1 MTRHLQINVRIKS
14 RKPADKRQ
22 AFHTGT
28 QKGEQ
33 EKEILKKLFF
43 QYPLMHRNMAL
54 KFPINCLYLKRSLLH
69 LYKPYVM

>member
-1 MTRHLQINVRIKS
+1 MTRHLQINVRSKS

-33 EKEILKKLFF
+33 EKRGFKIIVLLEAVSYIE
-43 QYPLMHRNMAL
+43 H
-54 KFPINCLYLKRSLLH
+54 KFAVLSMTAFLAGIA
-69 LYKPYVM
+69 

>member
-1 MTRHLQINVRIKS
+1 MTRHLQINVRSKS

-33 EKEILKKLFF
+33 EKRDFAKVVLLEAVSYIE
-43 QYPLMHRNMAL
+43 H
-54 KFPINCLYLKRSLLH
+54 KFAVLSMTAFLAGIA
-69 LYKPYVM
+69 

>member
-1 MTRHLQINVRIKS
+1 MTRHLQINVRSKS

-33 EKEILKKLFF
+33 VLSKKWRKNMAILKRFKEILKKLFF
-43 QYPLMHRNMAL
+43 
-54 KFPINCLYLKRSLLH
+54 RSCKLH
-69 LYKPYVM
+69 

>member
-1 MTRHLQINVRIKS
+1 MTRHLQINVRSKS

-43 QYPLMHRNMAL
+43 
-54 KFPINCLYLKRSLLH
+54 RSCKLN
-69 LYKPYVM
+69 

>member
-33 EKEILKKLFF
+33 EKEILKKLFLEAVS
-43 QYPLMHRNMAL
+43 YIEH
-54 KFPINCLYLKRSLLH
+54 KFTVLSMTAFLAGIA
-69 LYKPYVM
+69 

>member
-1 MTRHLQINVRIKS
+1 MTRHLQINVRSKS

-33 EKEILKKLFF
+33 EKVVFLEAVSYIE
-43 QYPLMHRNMAL
+43 H
-54 KFPINCLYLKRSLLH
+54 KFTVLSMTAFLAGIA
-69 LYKPYVM
+69 

>member
-1 MTRHLQINVRIKS
+1 MAQHLQINVRSKS

-33 EKEILKKLFF
+33 EKEIFEKVVFLEAVS
-43 QYPLMHRNMAL
+43 YIEH
-54 KFPINCLYLKRSLLH
+54 KFTVLSMTAFLAGIA
-69 LYKPYVM
+69 

>member
-43 QYPLMHRNMAL
+43 LEAVSYIEH
-54 KFPINCLYLKRSLLH
+54 KFAVLSMTAFLAGIA
-69 LYKPYVM
+69 

>member
-1 MTRHLQINVRIKS
+1 MAQHLQINVRSKS

-28 QKGEQ
+28 QKSEQ

-43 QYPLMHRNMAL
+43 
-54 KFPINCLYLKRSLLH
+54 RSCKLH
-69 LYKPYVM
+69 

>member
-1 MTRHLQINVRIKS
+1 MTRHLQINVRSKS

-33 EKEILKKLFF
+33 EKEILKSCFLEAVS
-43 QYPLMHRNMAL
+43 YIEP
-54 KFPINCLYLKRSLLH
+54 KFAVLSMTAFLAGIA
-69 LYKPYVM
+69 

>member
-1 MTRHLQINVRIKS
+1 MTRHLQINVRSKS

-22 AFHTGT
+22 AFNTGT

-43 QYPLMHRNMAL
+43 
-54 KFPINCLYLKRSLLH
+54 RSCKLH
-69 LYKPYVM
+69 

>member
-22 AFHTGT
+22 ALHTGT

-43 QYPLMHRNMAL
+43 
-54 KFPINCLYLKRSLLH
+54 RSCKLH
-69 LYKPYVM
+69 

>member
-33 EKEILKKLFF
+33 EKEILKKLFLETVS
-43 QYPLMHRNMAL
+43 YIEH
-54 KFPINCLYLKRSLLH
+54 KFAVLSMTAFLAGIA
-69 LYKPYVM
+69 

>member
-1 MTRHLQINVRIKS
+1 MTRHLQINVRSKS

-33 EKEILKKLFF
+33 EKEILKSCFLEAVS
-43 QYPLMHRNMAL
+43 YIEH
-54 KFPINCLYLKRSLLH
+54 KFAVLSMTAFLADIA
-69 LYKPYVM
+69 